1 MIVIDLYYN
10 ICKCEGNKLLALFIL
25 KQEYVQGMYVCVY
38 IHFSKKRKH
47 LFLFFKET
55 VLSPGSYYDFYMFI
69 LIPEPL

>member
-1 MIVIDLYYN
+1 MIVINLYYN

-25 KQEYVQGMYVCVY
+25 KQECVQGMYVCVF
-38 IHFSKKRKH
+38 IFQKKTH

-55 VLSPGSYYDFYMFI
+55 VLSPGSYYNFYMFI